1 MERRRFS
8 IQSYMSAA
16 EAFHFA
22 RKDLAPKA
30 PRFVHDHDY
39 HEVFL
44 VEEGAA
50 RHWVNGV
57 SQVLDRGALVFV
69 RPADAHR
76 LRPRRGQRCRIVN
89 IMVRNETADHL
100 GGRYGDEFAGRFFW
114 SAGELPEVH
123 SLAGSRM
130 ERMINLC
137 HDLQAAPRRLARIED
152 FLLTV
157 MTRVVDI
164 DASDPR
170 HAPAWLVHA
179 CQAAR
184 QPEVF
189 RRGAAGF
196 VAAAGRGH
204 EHVCRQARA
213 HLGLSPSAYVNRIR
227 MEHAAMLLAA
237 GGGSIADVAA
247 DCGIENMSHF
257 YRLFRDHHGATPRAY
272 RLLHGRDPVQPRQ

>member
-1 MERRRFS
+1 MQTRRFS
-8 IQSYMSAA
+8 IDTYMEPD

-22 RKDLAPKA
+22 RKDLAPQA
-30 PRFVHDHDY
+30 PRFAHDHDY

-44 VEEGAA
+44 VETGAA
-50 RHWVNGV
+50 RHWVNGK
-57 SQVLDRGALVFV
+57 SQVLDEGSLVFI

-76 LRPRRGQRCRIVN
+76 LRPRRGHNCRIINV
-89 IMVRNETADHL
+89 MLRNETADHL
-100 GGRYGDEFAGRFFW
+100 GHRYADELAGRFFW
-114 SAGELPEVH
+114 SQGEVPEVH
-123 SLAGSRM
+123 TLTAPQA
-130 ERMINLC
+130 ERMINLS
-137 HDLQAAPRRLARIED
+137 HELQAAPRRLARIED
-152 FLLTV
+152 FLLSV

-164 DASDPR
+164 DHDVHR
-170 HAPAWLVHA
+170 HAPPWLIHA

-184 QPEVF
+184 RPEVF

-196 VAAAGRGH
+196 VEAAGRGH
-204 EHVCRQARA
+204 EHVCRQARV

-237 GGGSIADVAA
+237 GDAPIAHVAA

-272 RLLHGRDPVQPRQ
+272 RLLHGRDPVQPTH